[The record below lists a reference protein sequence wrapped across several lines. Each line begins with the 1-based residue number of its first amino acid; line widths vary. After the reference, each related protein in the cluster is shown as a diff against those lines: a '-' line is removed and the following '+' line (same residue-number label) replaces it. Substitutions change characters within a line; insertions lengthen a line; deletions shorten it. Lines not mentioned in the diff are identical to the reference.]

1 MTEGQKDGSGQRKHH
16 HGEECQAPCDGH
28 AEGRRNAKHHVM
40 GMLKGGGM
48 HQLLCL
54 WARGLLLCQLE
65 RRERRNS
72 SGRKRRKKGGN
83 NGGGGGRRTRKSISN
98 SIGET
103 RSMLNS
109 DGELRQES

>member
-1 MTEGQKDGSGQRKHH
+1 ME
-16 HGEECQAPCDGH
+16 
-28 AEGRRNAKHHVM
+28 RNAKHHVM

-54 WARGLLLCQLE
+54 WARVLLLCQLE
-65 RRERRNS
+65 GRERRNS

>member
-1 MTEGQKDGSGQRKHH
+1 ME
-16 HGEECQAPCDGH
+16 
-28 AEGRRNAKHHVM
+28 RNAKHHVM

-83 NGGGGGRRTRKSISN
+83 KEHQQQHWR
-98 SIGET
+98 
-103 RSMLNS
+103 
-109 DGELRQES
+109 DQEYVE

>member
-1 MTEGQKDGSGQRKHH
+1 ME
-16 HGEECQAPCDGH
+16 
-28 AEGRRNAKHHVM
+28 RNAKHHVM

-72 SGRKRRKKGGN
+72 SGRKRWKKGGN

-109 DGELRQES
+109 DGELTSTQTGKLAGAVGGQIWEERGGERRPPMVYGQ